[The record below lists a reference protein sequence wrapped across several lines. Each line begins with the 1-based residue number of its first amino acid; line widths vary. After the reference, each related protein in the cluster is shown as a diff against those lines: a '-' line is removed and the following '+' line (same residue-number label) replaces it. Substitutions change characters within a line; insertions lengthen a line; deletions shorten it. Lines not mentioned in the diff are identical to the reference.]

1 MKLSSLIQGAAV
13 VVAAAAAASM
23 AARARARNDTL
34 SSPSPSVMGVPKRT
48 VQASGIGTSVPLGST
63 RLRFS
68 IHTGTSR
75 TLGQARARWKRSLLV
90 TWRTRK

>member
-1 MKLSSLIQGAAV
+1 MAV
-13 VVAAAAAASM
+13 
-23 AARARARNDTL
+23 RARAMKVFL
-34 SSPSPSVMGVPKRT
+34 SSPSSSLIGVPKRT

-75 TLGQARARWKRSLLV
+75 TLGQARAR
-90 TWRTRK
+90 